1 MKHFFE
7 TKEQYLLFR
16 KIWARAVKSPRAKSY
31 ILPSDEWIWDSKH
44 TCRGHVSHMTATIR
58 KKGWITPAH
67 MILYNIIRNK
77 PIDTGFTDVTN
88 PYKIA
93 NSEVWYDGGFGNAL
107 EQLIIYQNYVKE
119 YLIDPKAFREGYYK
133 FRMEELK
140 KFFEPFGTMIG
151 YTPFAE
157 LDIPTY
163 NSLER
168 KKHINAEARAVAY
181 RITNA
186 WRLKPVQK
194 TALLNSSTVIGT
206 GVAA

>member
-1 MKHFFE
+1 MKHFFD

-31 ILPSDEWIWDSKH
+31 ILPSDEWIWNNHSAY
-44 TCRGHVSHMTATIR
+44 TGYVSHNTGTIR
-58 KKGWITPAH
+58 RKGWITPAH

-77 PIDTGFTDVTN
+77 PIDNGFTDVTN

-93 NSEVWYDGGFGNAL
+93 NSEIWYDNGFAAAL
-107 EQLIIYQNYVKE
+107 EQLIIYQNYTKE
-119 YLIDPKAFREGYYK
+119 YLADPKKFKEGSRFRGDALNE
-133 FRMEELK
+133 
-140 KFFEPFGTMIG
+140 FFQPFGTMIS
-151 YTPFAE
+151 YKAFVE

-168 KKHINAEARAVAY
+168 KKYINAEARAVAY
-181 RITNA
+181 RTINA
-186 WRLKPVQK
+186 WRMKPVQ
-194 TALLNSSTVIGT
+194 

>member
-31 ILPSDEWIWDSKH
+31 ILPSDEWITTSNY
-44 TCRGHVSHMTATIR
+44 RGYVSHNTGTIR
-58 KKGWITPAH
+58 RKGWITPSH

-93 NSEVWYDGGFGNAL
+93 NSEVFYDNAFSVAL
-107 EQLIIYQNYVKE
+107 EQLIIYQNYTKVHLE
-119 YLIDPKAFREGYYK
+119 DPKKYSEGYRK
-133 FRMEELK
+133 FRMDALNS
-140 KFFEPFGTMIG
+140 FFEPFGSMI
-151 YTPFAE
+151 TLQVFAD

-168 KKHINAEARAVAY
+168 KKYINAEARAVAY
-181 RITNA
+181 RTINA
-186 WRLKPVQK
+186 WRMTPVQK
-194 TALLNSSTVIGT
+194 EALLKSSTVIGT